1 MKWEPF
7 RVLLLNKSVCCV
19 MYASVYILKSVVYVW
34 EHKGDMSRIIAPSFK
49 WCVQAIAFDGVVYSV
64 SKYIIKRFFFIFF
77 IAENRSDNK
86 TRSLCTA
93 VLVPFNGAFIY
104 SVTVSCLLH
113 LYVLVLALCL
123 CLCWWYNCDLA
134 GGDCVCDVNNLLRC
148 VASVFRSHLV
158 YTVGWFPSTRSPK
171 KNIFFLSS

>member
-19 MYASVYILKSVVYVW
+19 MYASVYILKSVVHVC

-64 SKYIIKRFFFIFF
+64 PKYIIKRFFLIFF
-77 IAENRSDNK
+77 IAEHRSDNK

-104 SVTVSCLLH
+104 TVTVSCLLH
-113 LYVLVLALCL
+113 LYVCRF
-123 CLCWWYNCDLA
+123 WR
-134 GGDCVCDVNNLLRC
+134 CVCACADDTIV
-148 VASVFRSHLV
+148 
-158 YTVGWFPSTRSPK
+158 
-171 KNIFFLSS
+171 I